1 MFRPR
6 RLIPLRPA
14 ADSEVICRAQLD
26 AEHLV
31 ALLRIGVALGLFAAL
46 FLAIGDL
53 PQEGRGHV
61 MRQVA
66 LASSTLAAYL
76 LLGLLSLWLLRR
88 GWFQIWM
95 IWIVATADCGFMI
108 LNSWLSLVN
117 SGFAGKLVF
126 GLPSVWLLPIVLA
139 FAVLRFNPAVQIYS
153 VALVVLGLGVLQFMP
168 GRREDVHALQRL
180 DMAMDV
186 PPNMVRLAM
195 IALAG
200 AVLVVAALRMR
211 DLLRRSIEEAQ
222 QKANLTRYLPEQVA
236 GELAV
241 QDPGA
246 LRKGRNQSA
255 AVLFVDIRAFT
266 RWSEGRDPQ
275 EVGDFITD
283 FRRRVE
289 EAVRSEDGIIDKYIG
304 DAAMVFFTGEDA
316 AARGVSCGL
325 AIHASVKDWSEDRV
339 AEDEAPVAVGVGL
352 HYGQV
357 FVGVVGTRDR
367 LEYTVLGDTVNVA
380 SRLQEKC
387 KEVGH
392 AFLVS
397 DAVLSATEKTTERA
411 PAREDWIALDGQ
423 LLRGR
428 AGDIALFARRAL

>member
-1 MFRPR
+1 MFRAR
-6 RLIPLRPA
+6 RFIPAGLLI
-14 ADSEVICRAQLD
+14 DSDVIRRAQLD

-31 ALLRIGVALGLFAAL
+31 ALLRIGVALGLFVAL
-46 FLAIGDL
+46 FLAVGDL
-53 PQEGRGHV
+53 PQEGRSHI
-61 MRQVA
+61 MRQIL
-66 LASSTLAAYL
+66 LASTTLAAYL

-88 GWFQIWM
+88 GWFQPWM
-95 IWIVATADCGFMI
+95 IWVVATADCGFMI
-108 LNSWLSLVN
+108 VNSWLSLIN
-117 SGFAGKLVF
+117 AGFAGNLVF
-126 GLPSVWLLPIVLA
+126 GQPSVWLVPIVLA

-153 VALVVLGLGVLQFMP
+153 VALVVLGLGAMQFVP
-168 GRREDVHALQRL
+168 GRRDDLQALERL
-180 DMAMDV
+180 DMALDLQ
-186 PPNMVRLAM
+186 PNMVRLAM

-222 QKANLTRYLPEQVA
+222 QKANLTRYLPQQVA

-275 EVGDFITD
+275 DVGDFITD

-289 EAVRSEDGIIDKYIG
+289 AAVRSENGIVDKYIG
-304 DAAMVFFTGEDA
+304 DGAMVFFTGEDA
-316 AARGVSCGL
+316 AARGINCGL
-325 AIHASVKDWSEDRV
+325 AIHASVKQWSEARV
-339 AEDEAPVAVGVGL
+339 TQGEEPVAVGVGL

-357 FVGVVGTRDR
+357 FLGVVGTRDR
-367 LEYTVLGDTVNVA
+367 LEYTVMGDTVNVA

-387 KEVGH
+387 KEVGY

-397 DAVLSATEKTTERA
+397 DAVLSAAKSSTEGA
-411 PAREDWIALDGQ
+411 PARKDWIALEGQ